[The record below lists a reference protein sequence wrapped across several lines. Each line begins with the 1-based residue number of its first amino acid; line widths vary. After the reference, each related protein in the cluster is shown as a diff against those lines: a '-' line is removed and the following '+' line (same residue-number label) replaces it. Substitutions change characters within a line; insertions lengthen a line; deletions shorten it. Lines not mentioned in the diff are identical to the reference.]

1 MTCEFTLGQGVPFH
15 KMQGCGNDFVIIDNR
30 ELAVPVEHM
39 PEWAKRVCRKCF
51 GVGADGLIFLESAP
65 ADSGVDFRWHFYNAD
80 GSRAEMCGN
89 GARCASK
96 LGNLLGIAP
105 AKHVLGTDAGGVRC
119 EVLDD
124 GQVRVRL
131 TPPVDLMTGLEL
143 ELDGQTLT
151 SHFVNTGVPHAVIF
165 SEDVSLL
172 DVKLLGRAVRY
183 HQTFNPKGTN
193 ANFVTVK
200 DSANLL
206 LRTYER
212 GVEDETY
219 ACGTGAC
226 ASAVIAHSLG
236 LTGPEVN
243 VTTTG
248 GEVLGVS
255 LEEGHVYLRGAA
267 EVCFSGVFYLKAL
280 GLDKKRS

>member
-1 MTCEFTLGQGVPFH
+1 MTSDFILGQGVAFH

-30 ELAVPVEHM
+30 ELKVPVGVM
-39 PEWAKRVCRKCF
+39 PEWAKLVCRKCF
-51 GVGADGLIFLESAP
+51 GVGADGLIFLEASTDKAQ
-65 ADSGVDFRWHFYNAD
+65 VDFFWHFYNAD

-96 LGNLLGIAP
+96 LGNLLGFAP
-105 AKHVLGTDAGGVRC
+105 KKHVLGTDAGNVAS
-119 EVLDD
+119 EVLDN

-131 TPPVDLMTGLEL
+131 TPARDLQPGK
-143 ELDGQTLT
+143 ELDVDGEILAV
-151 SHFVNTGVPHAVIF
+151 HFVNTGVPHAVVF
-165 SEDVSLL
+165 VEDVSLV
-172 DVKLLGRAVRY
+172 DVKRLGKAIRF
-183 HQTFNPKGTN
+183 HQAFAPKGTN

-200 DSANLL
+200 DRGHLL

-226 ASAVIAHSLG
+226 ASAVIANALG
-236 LTGPEVN
+236 LTGPDVD

-248 GEVLGVS
+248 GEVLGVG
-255 LEEGHVYLRGAA
+255 LEGGNVTLRGAA
-267 EVCFSGVFYLKAL
+267 EICFSGVLYPKTL
-280 GLDKKRS
+280 GLPGV

>member
-1 MTCEFTLGQGVPFH
+1 MACDFTLGKGVVFH

-30 ELAVPVEHM
+30 ELKVPVAHM
-39 PEWAKRVCRKCF
+39 PRWAKLVCRKCF
-51 GVGADGLIFLESAP
+51 GVGADGLIFLEDAP
-65 ADSGVDFRWHFYNAD
+65 DGVKADFVWHFYNAD

-89 GARCASK
+89 GARCAAK
-96 LGNLLGIAP
+96 LGNLLGLGP
-105 AKHVLGTDAGGVRC
+105 KKLLLGTDAGGVEA

-131 TPPVDLMTGLEL
+131 TPPVDLRTGMEL
-143 ELDGQTLT
+143 AVGSQHLT
-151 SHFVNTGVPHAVIF
+151 VHFVNTGVPHAVVF

-172 DVKLLGRAVRY
+172 DVKTLGRAIRT
-183 HQTFNPKGTN
+183 HQAFAPKGTN

-200 DSANLL
+200 DSRHLM

-226 ASAVIAHSLG
+226 ASAVIANALG
-236 LTGPEVN
+236 LTGPDVE

-248 GEVLGVS
+248 GEVLGVG
-255 LEEGHVYLRGAA
+255 LTDGQVYLRGAA
-267 EVCFSGVFYLKAL
+267 EACFSGVLYPKAL
-280 GLDKKRS
+280 GLPGI

>member
-1 MTCEFTLGQGVPFH
+1 MCTVSALGQGVGFH

-30 ELAVPVEHM
+30 ELRLPVEHM
-39 PEWAKRVCRKCF
+39 REWAIKVCRKCF
-51 GVGADGLIFLESAP
+51 GVGADGLIFLEAAP
-65 ADSGVDFRWHFYNAD
+65 AGSGADVLWHFYNAD

-96 LGNLLGIAP
+96 LASLLGLAG
-105 AKHVLGTDAGGVRC
+105 KRFVLSTDAGPVAC
-119 EVLDD
+119 EVLDN
-124 GQVRVRL
+124 GQVKVRL
-131 TPPVDLMTGLEL
+131 TPAADLRPGVV
-143 ELDGQTLT
+143 LDVAGQKLT
-151 SHFVNTGVPHAVIF
+151 VHFVNTGVPHAVVF
-165 SEDVSLL
+165 LPDVSLA
-172 DVKLLGRAVRY
+172 DVKRLGNAIRFHEA
-183 HQTFNPKGTN
+183 FAPKGTN
-193 ANFVTVK
+193 ANFVQVK
-200 DSANLL
+200 DSSHLL

-236 LTGPEVN
+236 MAGADVE

-255 LEEGHVYLRGAA
+255 LAGGDVFLRGAA
-267 EVCFSGVFYLKAL
+267 EVCFSGVLYPAAL
-280 GLDKKRS
+280 GLPGL

>member
-1 MTCEFTLGQGVPFH
+1 MSLSSAPTQGVPFY

-30 ELAVPVEHM
+30 SQKVAVQVM
-39 PEWAKRVCRKCF
+39 PQWARLVCRKCF
-51 GVGADGLIFLESAP
+51 GVCADGLIFLDSAP
-65 ADSGVDFRWHFYNAD
+65 AGSAFDYIWHFYNAD

-89 GARCASK
+89 GARCAAR
-96 LGNLLGIAP
+96 LAALLGLAGEQ
-105 AKHVLGTDAGGVRC
+105 HVLGTDAGGVAAQ
-119 EVLDD
+119 VLPD

-131 TPPVDLMTGLEL
+131 TPPTGFRANIALNVDGADYTV
-143 ELDGQTLT
+143 
-151 SHFVNTGVPHAVIF
+151 HFVNTGVPHAVVF
-165 SEDVSLL
+165 FDDVSQV
-172 DVKLLGRAVRY
+172 DVKTLGRAIRF
-183 HQTFNPKGTN
+183 HPQFAPAGTN
-193 ANFVTVK
+193 ANFAAVTGQG
-200 DSANLL
+200 SIS

-226 ASAVIAHSLG
+226 ATAAVAHSLG

-255 LEEGHVYLRGAA
+255 LEGGHIFLRGAA
-267 EVCFSGVFYLKAL
+267 EITFTGELCAKSLQL
-280 GLDKKRS
+280 PTS

>member
-1 MTCEFTLGQGVPFH
+1 MACDTTLGKGVAFH

-30 ELAVPVEHM
+30 EYKVPVADM
-39 PEWAKRVCRKCF
+39 AEWARKVCRKCF
-51 GVGADGLIFLESAP
+51 GVGADGLIFLDNAP
-65 ADSGVDFRWHFYNAD
+65 AGAQADYAWHFYNAD

-96 LGNLLGIAP
+96 LGNLLGFASK
-105 AKHVLGTDAGGVRC
+105 KHTLGTDAGGVAAQ
-119 EVLDD
+119 VLDD

-131 TPPVDLMTGLEL
+131 TPPVDLKTGM
-143 ELDGQTLT
+143 ELDVEGQKLT
-151 SHFVNTGVPHAVIF
+151 VHFVNTGVPHAVVF
-165 SEDVSLL
+165 FEDVSLV
-172 DVKLLGRAVRY
+172 DVKRLGKAIRFHEA
-183 HQTFNPKGTN
+183 FAPKGTN

-200 DSANLL
+200 DSGHLL

-226 ASAVIAHSLG
+226 ASAVIAHALG
-236 LTGPEVN
+236 LAGQDVD

-248 GEVLGVS
+248 GEVLGVG
-255 LEEGHVYLRGAA
+255 LADGQVFLRGGA
-267 EVCFSGVFYLKAL
+267 EIAFSGVMYPKAV
-280 GLDKKRS
+280 GLPGF

>member
-1 MTCEFTLGQGVPFH
+1 MCTVSALGKGVAFH

-30 ELAVPVEHM
+30 ELRLPVEHM
-39 PEWAKRVCRKCF
+39 REWAIKVCRKCF
-51 GVGADGLIFLESAP
+51 GVGADGLIFLEQAP
-65 ADSGVDFRWHFYNAD
+65 AGSGADVLWHFYNAD

-96 LGNLLGIAP
+96 LASLLGLAG
-105 AKHVLGTDAGGVRC
+105 KSFVLSTDAGPVAC
-119 EVLDD
+119 EVLDTD
-124 GQVRVRL
+124 LRPGQ
-131 TPPVDLMTGLEL
+131 
-143 ELDGQTLT
+143 ELDVAGQKLT
-151 SHFVNTGVPHAVIF
+151 VHFVNTGVPHAVVF
-165 SEDVSLL
+165 QQDVSLT
-172 DVKLLGRAVRY
+172 DVKRLGNAVRF
-183 HQTFNPKGTN
+183 HEAFAPKGTN
-193 ANFVTVK
+193 ANFVQVK
-200 DSANLL
+200 DSGHLL

-236 LTGPEVN
+236 LTGPEVE

-255 LEEGHVYLRGAA
+255 LAGGDVYLRGAA
-267 EVCFSGVFYLKAL
+267 EVCFSGQFYPAAL
-280 GLDKKRS
+280 GLPGI

>member
-1 MTCEFTLGQGVPFH
+1 MTSDFTLGQGVAFH

-30 ELAVPVEHM
+30 ELAVPVERM
-39 PEWAKRVCRKCF
+39 AEWAKLVCRKCF

-65 ADSGVDFRWHFYNAD
+65 AGSGLDFRWHFYNAD

-96 LGNLLGIAP
+96 LGNLLGFAP
-105 AKHVLGTDAGGVRC
+105 AKHVLGTDAGGVQS
-119 EVLDD
+119 EVLED

-143 ELDGQTLT
+143 DVDGQKLAV
-151 SHFVNTGVPHAVIF
+151 HFVNTGVPHAVIF

-172 DVKLLGRAVRY
+172 DIKHLGRAIRF
-183 HQTFNPKGTN
+183 HQNFTPKGTN

-200 DSANLL
+200 DSGNLV

-236 LTGPEVN
+236 LTGPDVN

-255 LEEGHVYLRGAA
+255 LEGGQVSLRGAA
-267 EVCFSGVFYLKAL
+267 EVCFSGVLYPKAL
-280 GLDKKRS
+280 GLPLS

>member
-1 MTCEFTLGQGVPFH
+1 MSCDFTLGSGVAFH

-30 ELAVPVEHM
+30 ELKVPVDLM
-39 PEWAKRVCRKCF
+39 AQWARLVCRKCF
-51 GVGADGLIFLESAP
+51 GVGADGLIFLETAGP
-65 ADSGVDFRWHFYNAD
+65 GSGVDYRWHFYNAD

-96 LGNLLGIAP
+96 LGNLLGFAGR
-105 AKHVLGTDAGGVRC
+105 KHVLGTDAGGV
-119 EVLDD
+119 EAHVLDD
-124 GQVRVRL
+124 GQVKVRL
-131 TPPVDLMTGLEL
+131 TPARDLKTGM
-143 ELDGQTLT
+143 ELDVDGERLT
-151 SHFVNTGVPHAVIF
+151 VHFVNTGVPHAVVLF
-165 SEDVSLL
+165 GDVSLV
-172 DVKLLGRAVRY
+172 DVKRLGRAIRFHEV
-183 HQTFNPKGTN
+183 FAPKGTN

-200 DSANLL
+200 DSGHLI

-226 ASAVIAHSLG
+226 ASAVVANALG
-236 LTGPEVN
+236 LAGPDVD

-255 LEEGHVYLRGAA
+255 LADGQVYLRGAA
-267 EVCFSGVFYLKAL
+267 EAAFSGVLYPKAL
-280 GLDKKRS
+280 GLPGV